1 MATSIET
8 SHAEPTVRRSRRR
21 MATRVAAL
29 AFAPLLLLAAC
40 KPSDIVTEVVG
51 IFGMGKN
58 EVATPQFEIKN
69 GITVQVVVKAPEGE
83 AGIPVTV
90 HVRCSGGTHAAA
102 TVLLKDSGSVSLGQT
117 SFQQGW
123 PAGAD
128 CLVSQEIV
136 KGVEIASSTIKW
148 LSSTQLRADFLNV

>member
-1 MATSIET
+1 MSTTTDTATDAI
-8 SHAEPTVRRSRRR
+8 VRRSRRR
-21 MATRVAAL
+21 MATRAAAL

-69 GITVQVVVKAPEGE
+69 GITIQVVVKAPEGE
-83 AGIPVTV
+83 SGVPVTV
-90 HVRCSGGTHAAA
+90 HVRCAGGTHAQA
-102 TVLLKDSGSVSLGQT
+102 TFVLKDSGEVSLGQT
-117 SFQQGW
+117 SFDQGW

-136 KGVEIASSTIKW
+136 QGVEIAQSTVQW
-148 LSSTQLRADFLNV
+148 VNSNLVRANFLNL